1 MSAPASQS
9 AAASAPASAAVE
21 HYRRAWREARASLP
35 GAGVGWVERTR
46 RDALDRFCE
55 RGFPTPRDEDWKY
68 TSVRPIERRPF
79 RFGPAAGGGAA
90 GRANGSA
97 PGGVPEGV
105 SETMAR
111 LAGRRVA
118 GLGNPI
124 ALTFVNGWFAG
135 APPFDPAGAAPAG
148 VRVASLARVLE
159 SEPETVEPH
168 LAADAGAGAGAGRP
182 PASPPASAR
191 GAADDDPFAA
201 LNRAFL
207 ADGAVV
213 SLGAGVRL
221 ERPIE
226 LVFAAA
232 GRSDVASHPFV
243 LVLAEAGAAATV
255 IEHYVGFGEG
265 AKLANPFTRIVVG
278 EGAEIEHHL
287 LLEED
292 AATWHVG
299 GIEAQVAPG
308 GRLGSNTVQLGG
320 RLVRYGIGVSLDGP
334 GARAALN
341 GFYAV
346 RGRQHVDFHTRVD
359 HREPGGTSEQVYKG
373 LLDGH
378 GRGVFNGRVVVHRD
392 AQHSDASQS
401 NHNLLLSENAE
412 IDTKPQLEIFADD
425 VKCSHGATVGQLDER
440 AVHYVR
446 SRGLGEAAA
455 RALLTF
461 GFAEDVLA
469 RMGEAAIRRHVE
481 RGLAGALPALA
492 GLPARDGLGLEIGS
506 PPGAR
511 PPPERAPEPDPA
523 RLSNERP

>member
-1 MSAPASQS
+1 MS
-9 AAASAPASAAVE
+9 AAAPPSAAIE
-21 HYRRAWREARASLP
+21 HYRREWNAVHASLP
-35 GAGVGWVERTR
+35 GAGVAWLERAR

-68 TSVRPIERRPF
+68 TSVRPIERRTF
-79 RFGPAAGGGAA
+79 RLGRPGGGMAGEAGEGAAGGRPAGRVPAAGPEAAA
-90 GRANGSA
+90 GLA
-97 PGGVPEGV
+97 
-105 SETMAR
+105 AR
-111 LAGRRVA
+111 RIA
-118 GLGNPI
+118 GLADPI
-124 ALTFVNGWFAG
+124 TLTFVNGWLAAPVPSFPPGG
-135 APPFDPAGAAPAG
+135 ALPAG
-148 VRVASLARVLE
+148 VRVASLARVLA
-159 SEPETVEPH
+159 SDPEAVEPH
-168 LAADAGAGAGAGRP
+168 LAAGACPGSGAGRP
-182 PASPPASAR
+182 PAAPPAPAR
-191 GAADDDPFAA
+191 GTADDDPFAA

-213 SLGAGVRL
+213 SLRAGVRL

-226 LVFAAA
+226 LVFAAE

-243 LVLAEAGAAATV
+243 LVLAEAGAGATV
-255 IEHYVGFGEG
+255 VEHHVGFGDG
-265 AKLANPFTRIVVG
+265 AKLANPATRIVVG
-278 EGAEIEHHL
+278 EGAEIDHHL

-292 AATWHVG
+292 GATWHVG
-299 GIEAQVAPG
+299 SIEARVAPG
-308 GRLGSNTVQLGG
+308 GRLGSNAVQLGG

-334 GARAALN
+334 GARVALN
-341 GFYAV
+341 GLYAA

-401 NHNLLLSENAE
+401 NHNLLLSQNAE

-461 GFAEDVLA
+461 GFAEDALA
-469 RMGEAAIRRHVE
+469 RMGEPAIRRHVE
-481 RGLAGALPALA
+481 HGLAGALPALA
-492 GLPARDGLGLEIGS
+492 GLPARDLEADW
-506 PPGAR
+506 PEPGAR
-511 PPPERAPEPDPA
+511 TPHLDASFTNERA
-523 RLSNERP
+523 